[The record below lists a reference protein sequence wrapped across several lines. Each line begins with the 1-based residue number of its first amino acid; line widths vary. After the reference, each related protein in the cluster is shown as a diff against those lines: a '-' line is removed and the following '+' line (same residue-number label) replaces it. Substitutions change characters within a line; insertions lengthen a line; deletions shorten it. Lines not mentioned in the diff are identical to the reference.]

1 MNLFSLSEKS
11 IKTIKSITNSQ
22 YLDSIGL
29 FIVLVGSL
37 YLEYHKTKI
46 PIHLFGSNF
55 DFPLG
60 IFSIINVGFSMISTR
75 LVTKKNNFGN
85 FIGTLNTALSGTI
98 DYLLGN
104 AAAILTYP
112 ISFIGNYVAFKFWK
126 KKMILNSI
134 DGIFYRNLA
143 FGMILSLVLNYL
155 GFTYFSDKPID
166 WKLFFAIAIPAG
178 ISFGGTFNTSRMYP
192 DNWIMWQLYNLSKIV
207 QSVMILNI
215 ANTIKYVFYLFNA
228 ILGYITW
235 KDDKKK
241 NLFKPSSRLPLS

>member
-1 MNLFSLSEKS
+1 MTTLSLSEKS
-11 IKTIKSITNSQ
+11 IKNIKSITNSQ
-22 YLDSIGL
+22 YLDIIGL
-29 FIVLVGSL
+29 TIVLVGSL
-37 YLEYHKTKI
+37 YLGYHNTII
-46 PIHLFGSNF
+46 PIKIGNTMY

-75 LVTKKNNFGN
+75 LVTKKNNVGN

-98 DYLLGN
+98 DFLLGN

-112 ISFIGNYVAFKFWK
+112 ISFIGNYVAFRFWK
-126 KKMILNSI
+126 KKKVLNSI
-134 DGIFYRNLA
+134 DGIFYRNLF
-143 FGMILSLVLNYL
+143 FGMILSLILNYL
-155 GFTYFSDKPID
+155 GFTYFSNKPID

-228 ILGYITW
+228 LLGFITW
-235 KDDKKK
+235 NDDKKSQ
-241 NLFKPSSRLPLS
+241 NT

>member
-11 IKTIKSITNSQ
+11 ITRIKSITNSQ
-22 YLDSIGL
+22 YLDVVGL
-29 FIVLVGSL
+29 AIVLVGSV
-37 YLEYHKTKI
+37 YLGYHKTVI
-46 PIHLFGSNF
+46 PIKLLDSKFN
-55 DFPLG
+55 FPLG

-75 LVTKKNNFGN
+75 MVTKKNNFGN
-85 FIGTLNTALSGTI
+85 FIGALNTALSGTI

-112 ISFIGNYVAFKFWK
+112 ISAIGNYVAFRFWK
-126 KKMILNSI
+126 KKKILNAI
-134 DGIFYRNLA
+134 DAVFYRNLV
-143 FGMILSLVLNYL
+143 FGMILSLILNYL

-192 DNWIMWQLYNLSKIV
+192 DNWIMWQLYNFSKIV

-241 NLFKPSSRLPLS
+241 ETTTS

>member
-1 MNLFSLSEKS
+1 MEMSEKS

-22 YLDSIGL
+22 YLDIIGL
-29 FIVLVGSL
+29 AIVLAGSM
-37 YLEYHKTKI
+37 YLGYHKTII
-46 PIHLFGSNF
+46 PIHSFGLSF
-55 DFPLG
+55 EFPLG
-60 IFSIINVGFSMISTR
+60 VFSIFNVGFSMISTR
-75 LVTKKNNFGN
+75 LITKKNNFGN

-112 ISFIGNYVAFKFWK
+112 ISFIGNYVAFRFWK
-126 KKMILNSI
+126 KKMVLNSI
-134 DGIFYRNLA
+134 DSIFYRNLF
-143 FGMILSLVLNYL
+143 FGMLLSLVLNYL

-166 WKLFFAIAIPAG
+166 WKLFFAIALPAG
-178 ISFGGTFNTSRMYP
+178 ISFGGTFNNSRLYP
-192 DNWIMWQLYNLSKIV
+192 DNWIMWQLYNLAKIV

-228 ILGYITW
+228 TLGYITW

-241 NLFKPSSRLPLS
+241 LFGLDGKISLKWN